1 MFGSEI
7 RSTSD
12 DVLSS
17 LKRHS
22 SIVHNQKPLNSKF
35 PRMNGGPKWSNG
47 RRYINARSMDESGSS
62 KSIQDVW
69 NAKSRNIGPPEQKV
83 IYNNCL
89 IAFSLIIV
97 WLI

>member
-12 DVLSS
+12 DVLSA

-35 PRMNGGPKWSNG
+35 PRRNGGPKWSNE
-47 RRYINARSMDESGSS
+47 RRYTNSRSMDERGTSN
-62 KSIQDVW
+62 SIQDVL
-69 NAKSRNIGPPEQKV
+69 NIKSRNIGPPEQKV
-83 IYNNCL
+83 FIR
-89 IAFSLIIV
+89 IA
-97 WLI
+97 